1 MAKLT
6 KKHSEDL
13 NTSSPPSR
21 KISEKEKQWIEMVY
35 SDGIALSYTWEGRMA
50 EASRRLGY
58 TIDAH
63 ALREGSRLYF
73 QNNIKAEAYW
83 SMVVMYH
90 NVCESIRTPEFA
102 GEGKASNENSSYKVK
117 IENSLKLKPVM
128 DEIRRLAEDLF
139 KKNEKAE
146 ADFNA
151 GKLESDFGEGALEAA
166 LREVNNEGGNSKRKK
181 DE

>member
-1 MAKLT
+1 M
-6 KKHSEDL
+6 
-13 NTSSPPSR
+13 
-21 KISEKEKQWIEMVY
+21 Y
-35 SDGIALSYTWEGRMA
+35 SDSIPLSLTWDGRKA
-50 EASRRLGY
+50 ETSRRLGY
-58 TIDAH
+58 VIGDH
-63 ALREGSRLYF
+63 MIALASRQYF
-73 QNNIKAEAYW
+73 LNNVKAEAYW

-166 LREVNNEGGNSKRKK
+166 LREVNNESGNTKKSK
-181 DE
+181 DA

>member
-1 MAKLT
+1 
-6 KKHSEDL
+6 
-13 NTSSPPSR
+13 
-21 KISEKEKQWIEMVY
+21 
-35 SDGIALSYTWEGRMA
+35 MA
-50 EASRRLGY
+50 ETSRRLGY
-58 TIDAH
+58 SIDTY
-63 ALREGSRLYF
+63 ALVEGSRSFF

-83 SMVVMYH
+83 SMVIMYH

-166 LREVNNEGGNSKRKK
+166 LREVNEDESSNSKARKK
-181 DE
+181 KENV